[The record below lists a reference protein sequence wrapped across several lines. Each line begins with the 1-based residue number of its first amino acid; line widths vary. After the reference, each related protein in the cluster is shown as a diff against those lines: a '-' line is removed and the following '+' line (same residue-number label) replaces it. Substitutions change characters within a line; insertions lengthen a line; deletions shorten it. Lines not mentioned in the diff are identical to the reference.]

1 MNGVSL
7 LDDRWTTTARIDVRF
22 RRPIALG
29 QRVTAFLRKTRMVR
43 GFLEARG
50 WVELPDGRLAAD
62 AVGRFAFL
70 SKETLAHMSEG
81 YPRLAREWMAP

>member
-1 MNGVSL
+1 MSRVSL
-7 LDDRWTTTARIDVRF
+7 LDNRWTITARMDVRF

-29 QRVTAFLRKTRMVR
+29 QKVTAFSRKTRMVR

-50 WVELPDGRLAAD
+50 WVELPDGGVAAD

-70 SKETLAHMSEG
+70 PKETLAQMSEG
-81 YPRLAREWMAP
+81 YPRLAREWMVP